1 MVMEYIV
8 MFISHIFKTTHYW
21 LTVVTAPELHPEID
35 YPELAELIIP
45 PLEAIPDLITK
56 YLPAAAEALFW
67 QTAKLAE
74 IYLSVIIK

>member
-1 MVMEYIV
+1 MEYVI
-8 MFISHIFKTTHYW
+8 MFVTHFFKVAHYW
-21 LTVVTAPELHPEID
+21 LTVVTAPELHPEIT
-35 YPELAELIIP
+35 YPELIEFILS
-45 PLEAIPDLITK
+45 PLEAIPEMITE

>member
-1 MVMEYIV
+1 MEYAI
-8 MFISHIFKTTHYW
+8 MFVTHFFKTAHYW
-21 LTVVTAPELHPEID
+21 LTVVTAPELHPEIA
-35 YPELAELIIP
+35 YPELAKLIVS
-45 PLEAIPDLITK
+45 PLEAMPGFITE

>member
-1 MVMEYIV
+1 MEYAI
-8 MFISHIFKTTHYW
+8 MFVTHFFKAAQYW
-21 LTVVTAPELHPEID
+21 LTVVTAPELHPEIA
-35 YPELAELIIP
+35 YPELTKLIVS
-45 PLEAIPDLITK
+45 PLEAIPDLITE

>member
-1 MVMEYIV
+1 MEYAI
-8 MFISHIFKTTHYW
+8 MFVTHFFKTAHYW
-21 LTVVTAPELHPEID
+21 LTVVTVPELHPEIA
-35 YPELAELIIP
+35 YPELTKLIVS
-45 PLEAIPDLITK
+45 PLEAMPGFITE